1 VQRQT
6 ALVLRI
12 EAKMKA
18 AFCLFVVMLLAVV
31 APSVAAETAGT
42 LALTHVTV
50 IDASGRPAQA
60 DQTVVVSAGRI
71 TAMGPSGTLRPPKDA
86 RVIDARG
93 KFLIPGLWDMH
104 VHIAGIS
111 ADPAWSK
118 QVILPELIAY
128 GIVGVRDMGGD
139 LDVLLAWKREIDAGT
154 LVGPHIV
161 AGGPM
166 LVPRGKKNAEQYP
179 VANADEARQAV
190 RELKQRGADFIKII
204 GMPSR
209 EAFFAV
215 ADEAKKQGLSFVGH
229 VPAVVTAAEASDAG
243 MHSIEHIVYSG
254 LALDCSSREKE
265 LREAVM
271 QARAN
276 RDANAS
282 AKALV
287 DAADSFSAEKA
298 AELWSRFKKNGTWV
312 VPTLK
317 SISVQTPSKLTPEQQ
332 AADPQLDF
340 VPEALR
346 KQWDPR
352 LPDNKASEADQKWW
366 SRQFAND
373 EKLTREMHRAGVATL
388 AGSDSLDRFV
398 FPGSSLHAE
407 LQLLQSNGYTSLEA
421 LQSAT
426 RDAAR
431 FLGREKE
438 YGTVTVGAHADLVLL
453 GANPLD
459 DIANISKI
467 SAVVREGEFLDR
479 TALDT
484 LLMQAKAAAKA
495 VPAK

>member
-1 VQRQT
+1 MRT
-6 ALVLRI
+6 
-12 EAKMKA
+12 
-18 AFCLFVVMLLAVV
+18 AFCVLLAVLLLGV
-31 APSVAAETAGT
+31 SAPDGEAQTAGV

-50 IDASGRPAQA
+50 IDTSGRPAQA

-71 TAMGPSGTLRPPKDA
+71 TAVGPSATVRVPKDA
-86 RVIDARG
+86 RVVEARG

-139 LDVLLAWKREIDAGT
+139 LEVLLGWRREIEAGT

-190 RELKQRGADFIKII
+190 RELKQRGADFIKVI
-204 GMPSR
+204 GLPSR
-209 EAFFAV
+209 ETFFAL
-215 ADEAKKQGLSFVGH
+215 ADEAKKQGISFVGH
-229 VPAVVTAAEASDAG
+229 VPAVVTASEASDAG
-243 MHSIEHIVYSG
+243 MRSIEHIVYSG

-265 LREAVM
+265 LREAAL

-276 RDANAS
+276 RDAAAS
-282 AKALV
+282 AKLMLDAV
-287 DAADSFSAEKA
+287 DSYSAEKA
-298 AELWSRFKKNGTWV
+298 AELWARFKKNGTWV
-312 VPTLK
+312 VPTLA
-317 SISVQTPSKLTPEQQ
+317 SISVQTPSSLTAEQQ
-332 AADPQLDF
+332 AADPGLDF

-352 LPDNKASEADQKWW
+352 LPENKPSEADQKWW

-373 EKLTREMHRAGVATL
+373 ERLTREMHRAGVATL
-388 AGSDSLDRFV
+388 AGSDSLDHFV

-407 LQLLQSNGYTSLEA
+407 LQLLQSNGYTPLEA

-438 YGTVTVGAHADLVLL
+438 FGAVAVGAHADLVLL
-453 GANPLD
+453 NANPLD
-459 DIANISKI
+459 DIANTLKI
-467 SAVVREGEFLDR
+467 NAVVREGVFLDR
-479 TALDT
+479 AALDT

-495 VPAK
+495 VAAK

>member
-1 VQRQT
+1 
-6 ALVLRI
+6 
-12 EAKMKA
+12 MKA

-453 GANPLD
+453 DANPLD
-459 DIANISKI
+459 DIANTSKI

>member
-1 VQRQT
+1 
-6 ALVLRI
+6 
-12 EAKMKA
+12 MKA
-18 AFCLFVVMLLAVV
+18 ILFAMLAAVLLAGGA
-31 APSVAAETAGT
+31 APGQAQVAAT

-50 IDASGRPAQA
+50 VDPAGSGQVAHA
-60 DQTVVVSAGRI
+60 DQTVVVSGGRI
-71 TAMGPSGTLRPPKDA
+71 AAIGPSGTLRPPKDA

-93 KFLIPGLWDMH
+93 KFLIPGLWDTH

-118 QVILPELIAY
+118 LVILPELIAY
-128 GIVGVRDMGGD
+128 GITGVRDMGGD
-139 LDVLLAWKREIDAGT
+139 LDALLAWRREIDAGT
-154 LVGPHIV
+154 LVGPHII
-161 AGGPM
+161 AAGPM

-179 VANADEARQAV
+179 VADAEEARQAV

-209 EAFFAV
+209 EAFFAL
-215 ADEAKKQGLSFVGH
+215 ADEAKKQGVSFVGH
-229 VPAVVTAAEASDAG
+229 VPALVTAGEASDAG
-243 MHSIEHIVYSG
+243 MRSIEHIVYSG

-265 LREAVM
+265 LREAAL

-276 RDANAS
+276 RDAAAS
-282 AKALV
+282 AKVLT

-298 AELWSRFKKNGTWV
+298 AELWARFKKNGTWV
-312 VPTLK
+312 VPTLH
-317 SISVQTPSKLTPEQQ
+317 SISAQTPSKLTPEEQV
-332 AADPQLDF
+332 ADPQLDF

-346 KQWDPR
+346 KEWDPR
-352 LPDNKASEADQKWW
+352 LPDNKASEGDQKWW
-366 SRQFAND
+366 ARQFAND

-407 LQLLQSNGYTSLEA
+407 LRLLQSNGYTPLEA

-431 FLGREKE
+431 FFGREKE
-438 YGTVTVGAHADLVLL
+438 FGTVALGAHADLVLL
-453 GANPLD
+453 EANPLD
-459 DIANISKI
+459 DIANTKKI
-467 SAVVREGEFLDR
+467 SAVVREGVFLDR
-479 TALDT
+479 AALDK
-484 LLMQAKAAAKA
+484 LLMEAKAAAKA